1 MIEHVDDQSS
11 NCQKFSIID
20 KNYILS
26 HSSNSIYKGMDMK
39 INLRF
44 HLILEK
50 VKYYFKS

>member
-1 MIEHVDDQSS
+1 MIEQADSQSS
-11 NCQKFSIID
+11 NCPKFFIII

-26 HSSNSIYKGMDMK
+26 HSSNSIYKGRDMK

-50 VKYYFKS
+50 

>member
-1 MIEHVDDQSS
+1 MIDQADGQSS
-11 NCQKFSIID
+11 NCPKFSIIY

-26 HSSNSIYKGMDMK
+26 HSSNSIYKGMDIK